1 MIITGMQGAGKTTA
15 CDYLSE
21 KWGKKS
27 LRFPKEKMNNI
38 NDYRNQLI
46 EFSKSDDIV
55 DLAIGEASA
64 IRLLELECSIILI
77 KTEELIRIDRISK
90 RNYKTR
96 DEIQTE
102 YGRVWRGMLQAQNA
116 MSPNIT
122 ITNNST
128 IENYYK
134 KLDKICLTTV

>member
-1 MIITGMQGAGKTTA
+1 
-15 CDYLSE
+15 
-21 KWGKKS
+21 
-27 LRFPKEKMNNI
+27 MNNI
-38 NDYRNQLI
+38 NDYKNQLI

-134 KLDKICLTTV
+134 KLDKICITTV